1 MVETPQEFQ
10 TELKRV
16 GRLQYHRFRRV
27 AAMLHYY
34 RIDPITIEDRLM
46 ERGCSREF
54 AMWIVKTASED
65 ANLAK
70 RVEDADT
77 PESMGQVVLKGMN
90 GVILLVI
97 VFLVARYIQVVE
109 SMPLLFI
116 AAPFLLIASL
126 VGSLMT
132 IRGLVEIRRRLSDR
146 T

>member
-1 MVETPQEFQ
+1 
-10 TELKRV
+10 
-16 GRLQYHRFRRV
+16 
-27 AAMLHYY
+27 MLHYY
-34 RIDPITIEDRLM
+34 KIDPITIEDRLV

-77 PESMGQVVLKGMN
+77 PESLGQVMLKGMN

-97 VFLVARYIQVVE
+97 VFLVAHYIQVSE

-132 IRGLVEIRRRLSDR
+132 IRGIVELRRRFSDR
-146 T
+146 D

>member
-10 TELKRV
+10 TELKRI

-34 RIDPITIEDRLM
+34 RIDPMTIEDRLV

-54 AMWIVKTASED
+54 AMWIVKTAGED
-65 ANLAK
+65 SILAK
-70 RVEDADT
+70 KVEDADT
-77 PESMGQVVLKGMN
+77 PESMGQVILKGLN
-90 GVILLVI
+90 GIILLLI
-97 VFLVARYIQVVE
+97 VFLVAHYIQVAE

-116 AAPFLLIASL
+116 AGPFLLIASL

-132 IRGLVEIRRRLSDR
+132 IRGIVEVRRRLSDR
-146 T
+146 N